1 MYLRALEIQ
10 GFKSFPDKTVLNF
23 GEDITAIVGPN
34 GSGKSNISDAIRW
47 VMGEQNSRQ
56 LRGAKMEDVIF
67 GGTEKRSQMG
77 FAQVTLV
84 IDNTEHIFP
93 GRDEA
98 EVAVTRRYYR
108 SGESEY
114 YINRQSVRLKD
125 VNELFMDT
133 GMGREGYS
141 IIGQGKIDEI
151 LSVKS
156 GERREV
162 FEEAAGI
169 SKYRHRKE
177 ESERKLQRTEEN
189 LVRIN
194 DKIAELELQVEP
206 LRKQAETAK
215 KYLVLRDE
223 LRVLEISVWLEN
235 LQALKVKARKLE
247 ADHQSACQ
255 DKQRAQ
261 AALDEVYAA
270 AETCVEQVQQNDMQA
285 EALRGRMSGLET
297 AAGEE
302 DAAIAVLQ
310 TGVDHNQESMTRLE
324 REMAD
329 SSSRTED
336 LQGQM
341 DALTR
346 RTEEIDRRT
355 QELTG
360 ELEGWMQQLQSM
372 TQRAGSAV
380 REAEALRARET
391 LATAAAADGRVQLSG
406 LEAQSQAARTR
417 LEEVGRELEQLQ
429 ERRQTEE
436 SAAAENRKA
445 LEEAREEAA
454 AAENVIQGHGLKMGG
469 RQRRAQESAQQREQ
483 LSRQAAAMEDRIR
496 LLTEMEKEYE
506 GFSRAV
512 KLVMQAADKGG
523 LRGVHGPVASLM
535 TTQEQYTVA
544 IEIALGGALQNIV
557 VDTQNDAKSAIG
569 YLKQRD
575 GGRAT
580 FLPLDAVRGEKLRE
594 SRIEEEYGFVGVASE
609 LVQYEKRY
617 DGVFQNLL
625 GRTVVVED
633 LDCGV
638 TMARRYQNRFRI
650 VTLDGQVINRGGSMT
665 GGSVSRSAG
674 VLSRANELQRLA
686 GQLEQLRGQLA
697 DADRRAQETGRELQ
711 KAQYELDVAKEQQR
725 AAAQQVLT
733 LEGRQEHHEILLENL
748 RLSQDGLQQERE
760 TLTRRLQE
768 QETQM
773 QAVRQEIAAH
783 EGEAERLSR
792 QAEESR
798 AGQSD
803 LQTRTDEI
811 SGQITEHKTAL
822 AALAAERGTSLHS
835 RRELERLQVQMHTDR
850 AGQSDLQT
858 RTDEISGQITEHKTA
873 LAALA
878 AERGTSLHSRRE
890 LERLQVQMHT
900 DRAGREALLERFRR
914 SNEEAGREM
923 DIHRQKAEELRAGC
937 RQLKEQLAS
946 LAAEKLELER
956 RRTQQNQ
963 EMQRCN
969 EEVLHT
975 EREVAR
981 LEQQKNAAAMEEKNI
996 LDKLWERYELSHSE
1010 AQSQRMELESIPKA
1024 TRRIGELNREI
1035 KSLGTPN
1042 IGAIEEFDRVN
1053 TRYTYL
1059 SEQRTDVE
1067 KAKEELTGV
1076 IDEITRQMTEIFAQ
1090 QFQLL
1095 NESFQETFL
1104 ELFGG
1109 GKARLEL
1116 EDENDILGCGI
1127 EIKVQPPGKQLKTI
1141 TLLSGGEKA
1150 FVAIALYFAILKVH
1164 PTPFCVMDEI
1174 EAALDEANVVRY
1186 ARYMR
1191 RIAGK
1196 TQFIVITHRR
1206 GTMEEADVLYG
1217 VTMQERGVSRI
1228 LTINLNDMAK
1238 ELKIK

>member
-1 MYLRALEIQ
+1 MYLKALEIQ

-23 GEDITAIVGPN
+23 GADITAIVGPN
-34 GSGKSNISDAIRW
+34 GSGKSNISDAILW

-77 FAQVTLV
+77 FAQVTLI
-84 IDNTEHIFP
+84 IDNTGHIFP
-93 GRDEA
+93 RDES

-169 SKYRHRKE
+169 SKFRHRKE

-189 LVRIN
+189 LVRVN

-206 LRKQAETAK
+206 LRQQAETAK

-235 LQALKVKARKLE
+235 LQALRAGALKLE
-247 ADHQSACQ
+247 ADLRTAQE
-255 DKQRAQ
+255 DRQRAQ
-261 AALDEVYAA
+261 ADLDAVYAA
-270 AETCVEQVQQNDMQA
+270 GEESLEKIRDNDVRA
-285 EALRGRMSGLET
+285 EALRGQVSQL
-297 AAGEE
+297 
-302 DAAIAVLQ
+302 DAAAQEETSAMAVLENSLSHDKQ
-310 TGVDHNQESMTRLE
+310 TLE
-324 REMAD
+324 RLDRELAD
-329 SSSRTED
+329 TQQRAGNLRTQADALTDRIDQIDAETQD
-336 LQGQM
+336 LARQLEELM
-341 DALTR
+341 DALR
-346 RTEEIDRRT
+346 
-355 QELTG
+355 
-360 ELEGWMQQLQSM
+360 QLAES
-372 TQRAGSAV
+372 AGSAQQ
-380 REAEALRARET
+380 EAEALRAKET
-391 LATAAAADGRVQLSG
+391 LAVADAARGRTELAALDATRTQAQARQAAIAAD
-406 LEAQSQAARTR
+406 
-417 LEEVGRELEQLQ
+417 
-429 ERRQTEE
+429 
-436 SAAAENRKA
+436 SAAAREKLDQCRREAEENNA
-445 LEEAREEAA
+445 SLTAAREEEQAA
-454 AAENVIQGHGLKMGG
+454 ANVIQGHSLKMEG
-469 RQRRAQESAQQREQ
+469 RRRRAQEAAQQAEQ
-483 LSRQAAAMEDRIR
+483 LRRQLAAMEDRIR
-496 LLTEMEKEYE
+496 LLTEMEKDYE

-512 KLVMQAADKGG
+512 KGVMQAAD
-523 LRGVHGPVASLM
+523 RGTLSGIHGPVASLM
-535 TTQEQYTVA
+535 TTDPQYTVA
-544 IEIALGGALQNIV
+544 LEIALGAALQNIV
-557 VDTQNDAKSAIG
+557 VDRDTDAKEAIAF
-569 YLKQRD
+569 LKRRD
-575 GGRAT
+575 AGRAT
-580 FLPLDAVRGEKLRE
+580 FLPMSAIRGDMLRE
-594 SRIEEEYGFVGVASE
+594 PRLAQEYGFVGIASQ
-609 LVQYEKRY
+609 LVTYDARY
-617 DGVFQNLL
+617 DGIFQNLL

-638 TMARRYQNRFRI
+638 NMARRYQNRFRI

-792 QAEESR
+792 QAEES
-798 AGQSD
+798 
-803 LQTRTDEI
+803 
-811 SGQITEHKTAL
+811 
-822 AALAAERGTSLHS
+822 
-835 RRELERLQVQMHTDR
+835 R

-1116 EDENDILGCGI
+1116 EDEKDILNCGI

-1238 ELKIK
+1238 ELNIK